1 MMSQKKDIEDLD
13 ITVKQSTQDFIDAC
27 KEELAKFKPADLIT
41 SKKKKME
48 IILLI

>member
-41 SKKKKME
+41 SKKKKWK
-48 IILLI
+48 